1 MANYDNPGFCLVLN
15 SRRVRPYTASGTI
28 AVGDI
33 VAQASGSVLPF
44 VSGTHDAPRGI
55 AATAATTG
63 QTVYVHDQPDLEFVM
78 QTSGSYVAAT
88 YDGVLVGVEGT
99 TGIMEIN
106 EDATTS
112 KIVKVL
118 RHLPMSGAE
127 DTGANARVRC
137 RFSVHAEGVVE
148 PDAPRDAAVFTSVST
163 DTVSEKT
170 AGAGVTIDGV
180 KCKDGGIICADAA
193 TLEVDTINEATATAG
208 VTADGVLLK
217 DGQVTTSAVLEAT
230 SGGGV
235 SIAGHALFVA
245 GNGVDTTTATG
256 AVTLTTSS
264 AHFQRVDPGGAGRD
278 LTLPADQEGLWFLI
292 FNAADNAE
300 DLTIK
305 DAGAVTI
312 CVLNQNQ
319 AAFLACDG
327 ATWVPFGLSAVVD
340 LSA

>member
-180 KCKDGGIICADAA
+180 KCKDG
-193 TLEVDTINEATATAG
+193 
-208 VTADGVLLK
+208 
-217 DGQVTTSAVLEAT
+217 QVTTSAILEA
-230 SGGGV
+230 SAGAGIP
-235 SIAGHALFVA
+235 IAGHALLVA
-245 GNGVDTTTATG
+245 GNGVETTTATG